1 MRAFFIG
8 LFAAL
13 LFNPALALAANANAP
28 WGQAR
33 AVEQTYARQKVVYDA
48 AVGSEAAMRSI
59 ISRAVLLASLN
70 GDDPF
75 DSKIVIMLHG
85 NEIPFF
91 AIKNYAKYHELMQR
105 AQSATHSG
113 VIEFRMCR
121 IAARGH
127 GFEPADIHG
136 FVTLVPMADAEIVR
150 LQQAGYAY
158 MR

>member
-1 MRAFFIG
+1 MRTFLTT

-13 LFNPALALAANANAP
+13 LFIPALAAAASPDAP
-28 WGQAR
+28 WGRAH
-33 AVEQTYARQKVVYDA
+33 AVEQTYAKQKVVYDVR
-48 AVGSEAAMRSI
+48 VGSEGAVRSV

-75 DSKIVIMLHG
+75 DSRIVIVLHG

-121 IAARGH
+121 IAAKGH
-127 GFEPADIHG
+127 GFDPAGIHG

>member
-1 MRAFFIG
+1 MRTFIFAL

-13 LFNPALALAANANAP
+13 LPNLALAAEANAP
-28 WGQAR
+28 WGHAK
-33 AVEQTYARQKVVYDA
+33 AVEQAYAKEKVVYDV
-48 AVGSEAAMRSI
+48 AVDSEAAVRSV
-59 ISRAVLLASLN
+59 ISRAVLLANLN
-70 GDDPF
+70 GNDPF
-75 DSKIVIMLHG
+75 DTKVVIVLHG

-91 AIKNYAKYHELMQR
+91 AIKNDAKYRDLMQR
-105 AQSATHSG
+105 AQGATQTG

-121 IAARGH
+121 IAAKGH

-136 FVTLVPMADAEIVR
+136 FVTMVPMADAEIVR

>member
-1 MRAFFIG
+1 MRTAVFAL

-13 LFNPALALAANANAP
+13 LPNLVLAAETNAP
-28 WGQAR
+28 WGHAK
-33 AVEQTYARQKVVYDA
+33 AVEQAYAKEKVVYDV
-48 AVGSEAAMRSI
+48 AVDSEAAVRSV
-59 ISRAVLLASLN
+59 ISRAVLLANLN
-70 GDDPF
+70 GNDPF
-75 DSKIVIMLHG
+75 DTKVVIVLHG

-91 AIKNYAKYHELMQR
+91 AIKNYAKYRDLMQR
-105 AQSATHSG
+105 AQGATQTG

-121 IAARGH
+121 IAAKGH

-136 FVTLVPMADAEIVR
+136 FVTMVPMADAEIVR